1 MWTPPSTNIWTS
13 ILYTL
18 IASIVAIFVLQE
30 IWDTLKSNYSI
41 KRTKYVHE
49 DSQKY
54 QRIIQ
59 ELTDTIAKTSH
70 TPTLPMES
78 STHSL
83 ATHPPLESSQPPQFD
98 DNEFQWMSSQLN
110 QFLSPPPPTA
120 FSVQP
125 FNEAIDVTLRRK
137 KQYKRGNLLTFHK
150 CIPSLDHR

>member
-18 IASIVAIFVLQE
+18 IASIIAIFVLQE
-30 IWDTLKSNYSI
+30 IWEMLKSSYSI

-49 DSQKY
+49 DAQKY

-59 ELTDTIAKTSH
+59 ELTDTIAKTRSAPTTSIH
-70 TPTLPMES
+70 TPT
-78 STHSL
+78 H
-83 ATHPPLESSQPPQFD
+83 PLESSLTQFD

-110 QFLSPPPPTA
+110 QFLSPPPPA

-125 FNEAIDVTLRRK
+125 FTEAI
-137 KQYKRGNLLTFHK
+137 
-150 CIPSLDHR
+150 